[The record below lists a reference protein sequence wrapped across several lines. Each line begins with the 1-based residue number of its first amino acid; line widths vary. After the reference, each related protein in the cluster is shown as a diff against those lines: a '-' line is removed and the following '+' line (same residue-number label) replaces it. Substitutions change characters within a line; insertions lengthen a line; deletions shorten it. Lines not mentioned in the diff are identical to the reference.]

1 MKVMLVQDV
10 KNLGKKGEIKEVT
23 DGYARNYLI
32 PKGLA
37 EEATPARLKES
48 EEIRQR
54 QERKKSKEENKARRI
69 QAQIDGKTI
78 SIKAKTGGGEKLFG
92 AVTSREVAETL
103 SQEFGVQVD
112 RKKIELGEPIKH
124 LGKYPV
130 QIKIYPGIQAE
141 LQVSVEPG

>member
-32 PKGLA
+32 PRGLA
-37 EEATPARLKES
+37 KEATPARLKES

-92 AVTSREVAETL
+92 AVTSREVAEIL
-103 SQEFGVQVD
+103 GQEFGVQVD

-124 LGKYPV
+124 LGKYQV